1 MDDGCPHG
9 SARIAAEIAAS
20 HPLGNRVRVLSL
32 AETLPSNAPPLRNL
46 QSADDS
52 RKGGA
57 IILGAMTAIEE
68 GARAVIYTDAD
79 NSVHLGQIGLLLE
92 PYLTRGAP
100 VVLGDRKHADSVLV
114 KDAARWGVG
123 IAILRHMQRMA
134 GREIFSRG
142 ILDTQAASKLYDAK
156 ILSKIIQSPSVYD
169 FSFDTDWILA
179 ALAAGEPIEQVPFA
193 FIDSFAESASIT
205 QGPMTTWET
214 LLFGLCIAV
223 KRHGFAEGP
232 AAEMISV
239 INDEIKGH
247 EDLDRIINL
256 IPKELEGASDS
267 DFGNPD
273 VMSPASLRTWLRE
286 VLNPSHP

>member
-1 MDDGCPHG
+1 MLEDPSLETLLAGARGDFDLTRADDQR
-9 SARIAAEIAAS
+9 SVS
-20 HPLGNRVRVLSL
+20 LL
-32 AETLPSNAPPLRNL
+32 AEAL
-46 QSADDS
+46 
-52 RKGGA
+52 
-57 IILGAMTAIEE
+57 E
-68 GARAVIYTDAD
+68 GFSED
-79 NSVHLGQIGLLLE
+79 
-92 PYLTRGAP
+92 
-100 VVLGDRKHADSVLV
+100 
-114 KDAARWGVG
+114 
-123 IAILRHMQRMA
+123 
-134 GREIFSRG
+134 EIR
-142 ILDTQAASKLYDAK
+142 
-156 ILSKIIQSPSVYD
+156 SPSVYD